1 MAIDLILI
9 LMLIF
14 LLEGRGGGVG
24 GYLNYFGIQIGPSK
38 KSSDEEE
45 GHHILQYS
53 TTIRLRF
60 AG

>member
-9 LMLIF
+9 LMLMF
-14 LLEGRGGGVG
+14 LLEGRGGGH
-24 GYLNYFGIQIGPSK
+24 LNYFGIQIGPSK